1 MNDVHQYLRR
11 KRYPGW
17 EALVGMGARVAER
30 YIRMNVCL
38 FLFICTNENWWFI
51 SFLYFFWFLF
61 GLFFYLSFFSF
72 FLSLLAHDQAI
83 HKHKQRKLSQEA
95 F

>member
-1 MNDVHQYLRR
+1 MNLFLKNKIVALQNEPYFFFKRGSKGRGRLEGPDFHVITESPLIFRVFMNDVHQYLRR

-38 FLFICTNENWWFI
+38 FLFICT
-51 SFLYFFWFLF
+51 
-61 GLFFYLSFFSF
+61 
-72 FLSLLAHDQAI
+72 
-83 HKHKQRKLSQEA
+83 K
-95 F
+95 